1 MTLTASSEYWSDGLE
16 QVRQTLRNIE
26 NLELTLK
33 ITPPRLTHTDIL
45 IREVQDRDKALDQIQ
60 TLVLIFAL
68 SIGTSVVVFGSILGG
83 IASIFTDISIT
94 NVAATIGMINSGV
107 AALWACITFSLR
119 NV

>member
-45 IREVQDRDKALDQIQ
+45 IREVEDRDRALDQAR
-60 TLVLIFAL
+60 TLTHIFAL
-68 SIGTSVVVFGSILGG
+68 TICTSAVIGGSILGAFTG
-83 IASIFTDISIT
+83 IPIP
-94 NVAATIGMINSGV
+94 NLAAAIGMITSGV
-107 AALWACITFSLR
+107 VALWACITFTLR